1 MIRRRVALAA
11 VAAVITVSATA
22 AESADR
28 LDLRGLFQRAP
39 GVADA
44 ARPGDAEQSTTTT
57 VELLLARVGPDGK
70 LIKVCV
76 DTEAAARRFLNADVT
91 TLRTQQAKEQ

>member
-28 LDLRGLFQRAP
+28 LDLRSLFQRAP

-44 ARPGDAEQSTTTT
+44 AKSGAAEESTTTT
-57 VELLLARVGPDGK
+57 VEVLLARVGPDGK

-76 DTEAAARRFLNADVT
+76 DNEAAARRFLNADVT
-91 TLRTQQAKEQ
+91 TLHTLKAKEQ